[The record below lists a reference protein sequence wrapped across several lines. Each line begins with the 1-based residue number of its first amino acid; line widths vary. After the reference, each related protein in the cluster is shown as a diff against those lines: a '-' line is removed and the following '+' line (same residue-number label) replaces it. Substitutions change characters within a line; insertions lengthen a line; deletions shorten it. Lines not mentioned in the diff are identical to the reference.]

1 MLFDDASDDFEAH
14 AQGQHPLLQL
24 PKKQLE
30 DPSTLAQMM
39 NSMRVLAG
47 VPSASQNDISLDRK
61 VPLQESILVDGDEK
75 KFHDL

>member
-1 MLFDDASDDFEAH
+1 
-14 AQGQHPLLQL
+14 
-24 PKKQLE
+24 
-30 DPSTLAQMM
+30 MM